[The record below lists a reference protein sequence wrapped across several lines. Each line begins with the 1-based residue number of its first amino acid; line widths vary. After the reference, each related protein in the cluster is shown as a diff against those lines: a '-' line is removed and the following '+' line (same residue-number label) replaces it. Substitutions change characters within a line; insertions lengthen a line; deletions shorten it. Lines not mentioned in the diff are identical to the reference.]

1 MSWIRTLSDKLN
13 KVAEVVIAVLLAVM
27 SIVIFMQVV
36 YRYVVG
42 SSLSWSEELGRYIL
56 VYLTFL
62 GASVAVKKN
71 SHIGVEAVVKV
82 LPRSIANIVEWIAN
96 VLTLAFFVVLIA
108 YGSKVVGITLS
119 QLSPALHVKMGFIY
133 MAVVIGAV
141 LMVIHLIARMFKIDK
156 VEGK

>member
-1 MSWIRTLSDKLN
+1 MGLIKKISDKLN
-13 KVAEVVIAVLLAVM
+13 RGTEILIAVLLAVM

-36 YRYVVG
+36 YRYIFRA
-42 SSLSWSEELGRYIL
+42 SLPWSEEFGRYIL

-71 SHIGVEAVVKV
+71 SHIGVEMIVKL
-82 LPRSIANIVEWIAN
+82 LPRSLAKVIEWVAN
-96 VLTLAFFVVLIA
+96 VISLAFFAILIV
-108 YGSKVVGITLS
+108 YGSKVVKITMT
-119 QLSPALHVKMGFIY
+119 QLSPAMHVKMGYIY

-141 LMVIHLIARMFKIDK
+141 LMTIHLIARSFQIDE